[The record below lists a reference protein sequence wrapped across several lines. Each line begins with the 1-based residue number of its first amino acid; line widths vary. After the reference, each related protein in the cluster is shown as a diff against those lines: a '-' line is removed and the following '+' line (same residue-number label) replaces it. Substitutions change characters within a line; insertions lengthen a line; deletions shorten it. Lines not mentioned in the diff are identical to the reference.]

1 MHRTIDGTTYATVPN
16 TDSCRSC
23 AAYGINGL
31 CHQLRRTE
39 GSTNYCLEHSVTWC
53 NTERPT
59 TVPQLEPAAV
69 KGRVTTPQELQL
81 FIRNYQQLAKAVQ
94 RAGGLIE
101 ILETHTVPQL
111 LETLARNN
119 ITIKATCE

>member
-1 MHRTIDGTTYATVPN
+1 MKTKTVNGVKYWFRLTTPEWSCDG
-16 TDSCRSC
+16 C
-23 AAYGINGL
+23 AADQDYSLCEQLNGNCKGGI
-31 CHQLRRTE
+31 
-39 GSTNYCLEHSVTWC
+39 WC

-59 TVPQLEPAAV
+59 TVPPLEPAPV

-81 FIRNYQQLAKAVQ
+81 FIRNYQQLAQAVQ
-94 RAGGLIE
+94 EAGGSVH

-119 ITIKATCE
+119 ITLQATYDH

>member
-1 MHRTIDGTTYATVPN
+1 MTKTKIVNGVQYWFRPSTTAGSCDGCAADQDYSLCKQLN
-16 TDSCRSC
+16 GSC
-23 AAYGINGL
+23 AGGI
-31 CHQLRRTE
+31 
-39 GSTNYCLEHSVTWC
+39 WC

-59 TVPQLEPAAV
+59 TVPPLEPAAV

-81 FIRNYQQLAKAVQ
+81 FIKNYQQLAQAVQ
-94 RAGGLIE
+94 RAGGSIE

-119 ITIKATCE
+119 ITLQATYDH